1 MKNHDRARKT
11 KKTKPPLRSH
21 QSDYPP
27 GIRSSGII
35 EDKSAS
41 VWKRLCGYFLSC
53 EPWSIDGRPFRQTQS
68 TLGCRSPELC
78 GHWLAR

>member
-1 MKNHDRARKT
+1 MKITIVRKT
-11 KKTKPPLRSH
+11 KETKPPLRSH

-41 VWKRLCGYFLSC
+41 VCKRLCGYFLNR
-53 EPWSIDGRPFRQTQS
+53 EPCSVDGRPFRQSQS
-68 TLGCRSPELC
+68 TLGCWSRELC
-78 GHWLAR
+78 GRWLTH